1 MSMPTMHARMHAC
14 MHIYLYNWSS
24 QVRKLT
30 EEQKTLI
37 KDLQAPS
44 DLPVQERRMF
54 YAALDRRMSDS
65 TGLPAGALA
74 KYHAAAGNHKKKPLG
89 RKFHLASTCTCYVL
103 YIYIYLLCLC
113 I

>member
-1 MSMPTMHARMHAC
+1 MHA
-14 MHIYLYNWSS
+14 NSSS

-54 YAALDRRMSDS
+54 YAALDRRMADGA
-65 TGLPAGALA
+65 GLPAGAVA
-74 KYHAAAGNHKKKPLG
+74 KYHAAAGNHKKKLLG
-89 RKFHLASTCTCYVL
+89 RKFHLASATYT
-103 YIYIYLLCLC
+103 YIYIYICLY